1 MWCIQTIDAN
11 YRERMYDILD
21 MYEEPYN
28 PKKPIVC
35 FDEKPKQL
43 LGEKRMPIPMKPGSP
58 EKYD

>member
-1 MWCIQTIDAN
+1 
-11 YRERMYDILD
+11 MYDILD
-21 MYEEPYN
+21 LYEEPYN

-43 LGEKRMPIPMKPGSP
+43 LGEKRMPILMKPGSP

>member
-11 YRERMYDILD
+11 YRTRMYDILD
-21 MYEEPYN
+21 LYEEPYN

-43 LGEKRMPIPMKPGSP
+43 LGEKRMPILMKPGSP